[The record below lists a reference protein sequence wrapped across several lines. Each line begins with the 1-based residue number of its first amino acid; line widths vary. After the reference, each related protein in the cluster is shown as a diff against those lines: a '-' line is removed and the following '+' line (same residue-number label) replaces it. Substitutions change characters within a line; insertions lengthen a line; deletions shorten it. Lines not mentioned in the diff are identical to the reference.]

1 MDGKLGAF
9 IEDFAALVRLAERAQ
24 PRVAGGTQLFEA
36 LTTHLGVSPDELPVV
51 VEEVPG
57 HRFADADIL
66 LAEAA
71 EADPEHRLVG
81 IGGGDQRHHLS
92 LSDMLQQSRHFPQFP
107 LSQPD
112 YANVAVGPAL
122 QRQAVSL
129 GLRLFSRHG
138 EPLAVLIRAANPRYG
153 QNAAALEVLGRDPQL
168 VSAFLAEFRAGMQTR
183 SVLKGQVVSLTLDP
197 FGDSG
202 SGVTFHERPRLA
214 AADVVLPEG
223 LLERISRHAVE
234 LGGHSGQ
241 LQALGQHL
249 KRGILLYGP
258 PGTGKTHTVRYL
270 LGRSE
275 GTTAII
281 LSGGSLAF
289 IAEAARM
296 ARALQPSMVVLEDC
310 DLIAED
316 RSFGHGPQPLLFE
329 VLDAMDGLDDDA
341 DVAFVL
347 TTNRVEMLERALAQR
362 PGRVDLAVQIPLPG
376 VEERAALLR
385 LYASQ
390 VPFSEEAIA
399 EAAELAEGTTAS
411 FARELVRRAVVASA
425 LAGAAPSDGHLLA
438 AVEELMGDGEALTRS
453 LLGSAG
459 NDDGDAGPEPA
470 VSSGGYFAYAP
481 RSGMTFGVPGRTA
494 SSTSEAGYAGGLGLN
509 LDPADGPEGGDG

>member
-1 MDGKLGAF
+1 MEGNLGSF
-9 IEDFAALVRLAERAQ
+9 IEDFAALVRLAERSL
-24 PRVAGGTQLFEA
+24 PRVAGGTQLFDA
-36 LTTHLGVSPDELPVV
+36 LTAHLGLPPDELPVV
-51 VEEVPG
+51 AEEVPG

-71 EADPEHRLVG
+71 EADPGHRLVG

-92 LSDMLQQSRHFPQFP
+92 LSDMLQQSRHYPQFP

-129 GLRLFSRHG
+129 GLRLFSHHG
-138 EPLAVLIRAANPRYG
+138 VPLAVLIRAANPRYG
-153 QNAAALEVLGRDPQL
+153 QNTAALEVLGGDAQQ
-168 VSAFLAEFRAGMQTR
+168 VAAFLAAFRPGMQTR
-183 SVLKGQVVSLTLDP
+183 SVLKGQVVSLPMDS

-202 SGVTFHERPRLA
+202 SGVTFHERPKLA
-214 AADVVLPEG
+214 ATEVILPEG

-234 LGGHSGQ
+234 LGGHRGQ
-241 LQALGQHL
+241 LRALGQHL

-296 ARALQPSMVVLEDC
+296 ARALQPSMVILEDC

-316 RSFGHGPQPLLFE
+316 RSFGPGPQPLLFE

-347 TTNRVEMLERALAQR
+347 TTNRVDKLERALAQR
-362 PGRVDLAVQIPLPG
+362 PGRVDLAVEVPLPEAG
-376 VEERAALLR
+376 ERAALLR
-385 LYASQ
+385 LYARKLA
-390 VPFSEEAIA
+390 FSGDAVA
-399 EAAELAEGTTAS
+399 QAAERTAGTTAS

-425 LAGAAPSDGHLLA
+425 LAGAEPADAHLLA
-438 AVEELMGDGEALTRS
+438 AAEELMGDGEALTRS
-453 LLGSAG
+453 LLGGASGIAGVGGVPGPAASAG
-459 NDDGDAGPEPA
+459 GF
-470 VSSGGYFAYAP
+470 FAYAP
-481 RSGMTFGVPGRTA
+481 LPGRTLSGR
-494 SSTSEAGYAGGLGLN
+494 SSTAGYAGGLGTDFTAPEQPV
-509 LDPADGPEGGDG
+509 DPDE

>member
-1 MDGKLGAF
+1 MDGNLGAF
-9 IEDFAALVRLAERAQ
+9 IEDFAALVRLAEQVQ
-24 PRVAGGTQLFEA
+24 PRMVGSEQLIET
-36 LTTHLGVSPDELPVV
+36 LNWHLETSAVELPVV
-51 VEEVPG
+51 VEQVPG

-92 LSDMLQQSRHFPQFP
+92 LSDVLQQSRHYPQFP
-107 LSQPD
+107 LAQPD
-112 YANVAVGPAL
+112 YTNVAVGPAQ

-129 GLRLFSRHG
+129 GLRLFRYG
-138 EPLAVLIRAANPRYG
+138 GQPLAVLIRAANPRYG
-153 QNAAALEVLGRDPQL
+153 QNTALLEVLGRDPQQ
-168 VSAFLAEFRAGMQTR
+168 VAAFLAAFRADMQTR
-183 SVLKGQVVSLTLDP
+183 SVLKGQVVSLTMDP
-197 FGDSG
+197 FGDTG

-214 AADVVLPEG
+214 ATDVILPDG
-223 LLERISRHAVE
+223 LLDRISRHAVE
-234 LGGHSGQ
+234 LGAHSGQ
-241 LQALGQHL
+241 LRALGQHL

-270 LGRSE
+270 LGRSD

-296 ARALQPSMVVLEDC
+296 ARALAPSMVILEDC

-347 TTNRVEMLERALAQR
+347 TTNRVDMLERALAQR
-362 PGRVDLAVQIPLPG
+362 PGRVDLAVEVPLP
-376 VEERAALLR
+376 ESAERAALLR
-385 LYASQ
+385 LYARKLA
-390 VPFSEEAIA
+390 FSEDAIA
-399 EAAELAEGTTAS
+399 RAAERTAGTTAS
-411 FARELVRRAVVASA
+411 FARELIRRAVVGSA
-425 LAGAAPSDGHLLA
+425 LAGTEPGDTHLLA
-438 AVEELMGDGEALTRS
+438 AADELMGDGEELTRS
-453 LLGSAG
+453 LLGSASG
-459 NDDGDAGPEPA
+459 APDDGDGPSP
-470 VSSGGYFAYAP
+470 SRGYFAYAP
-481 RSGMTFGVPGRTA
+481 RSGRSF
-494 SSTSEAGYAGGLGLN
+494 SGGG
-509 LDPADGPEGGDG
+509 

>member
-1 MDGKLGAF
+1 MEGKLQAF
-9 IEDFAALVRLAERAQ
+9 IEDFAALVRLAERQHA
-24 PRVAGGTQLFEA
+24 RAAGGEQLLET
-36 LTTHLGVSPDELPVV
+36 LSGHLGIPADELPVV

-92 LSDMLQQSRHFPQFP
+92 LSDMLQQSRHYPQFP

-112 YANVAVGPAL
+112 YANVAVGPAR

-129 GLRLFSRHG
+129 GLRLFRHGPGG

-153 QNAAALEVLGRDPQL
+153 QNAALLEVLGRDPRH
-168 VSAFLAEFRAGMQTR
+168 VAAFLAAFRADMQTR
-183 SVLKGQVVSLTLDP
+183 SVLKGQVVSLTMDP

-223 LLERISRHAVE
+223 LLDRISRHAVE
-234 LGGHSGQ
+234 LGGHREQ
-241 LQALGQHL
+241 LRGLGQHL

-270 LGRSE
+270 LGRSD

-296 ARALQPSMVVLEDC
+296 ARALQPSMIILEDC
-310 DLIAED
+310 DLIAGD

-347 TTNRVEMLERALAQR
+347 TTNRVDMLERALAQR
-362 PGRVDLAVQIPLPG
+362 PGRVDLAVQVPLPEAG
-376 VEERAALLR
+376 ERAALLR
-385 LYASQ
+385 LYARELA
-390 VPFSEEAIA
+390 FSDDAIA
-399 EAAELAEGTTAS
+399 RAAELTAGTTAS

-425 LAGAAPSDGHLLA
+425 LSGTDPADPHLLDA
-438 AVEELMGDGEALTRS
+438 AEELMSDGEALTRS

-459 NDDGDAGPEPA
+459 GVRSEEAGPDPA
-470 VSSGGYFAYAP
+470 ASSGYFAYAP
-481 RSGMTFGVPGRTA
+481 LSGRTF
-494 SSTSEAGYAGGLGLN
+494 SGRGTMAGYTGGPELHAEAPES
-509 LDPADGPEGGDG
+509 PADPEE

>member
-1 MDGKLGAF
+1 MEGKLGAF

-24 PRVAGGTQLFEA
+24 PRVAGGTQLFETLA
-36 LTTHLGVSPDELPVV
+36 GHLGVAPDELPVV

-71 EADPEHRLVG
+71 GADPGHRLVG

-107 LSQPD
+107 LAQPD

-129 GLRLFSRHG
+129 GLWLFSRRG
-138 EPLAVLIRAANPRYG
+138 TPLAVLIRAANPRYG
-153 QNAAALEVLGRDPQL
+153 QNTAALEVLGPDPRL
-168 VSAFLAEFRAGMQTR
+168 VARFLAEFRTGLQTR
-183 SVLKGQVVSLTLDP
+183 SVLKGQVVSLTVDP

-202 SGVTFHERPRLA
+202 SGVTFHERPRLS

-234 LGGHSGQ
+234 LGGHREQ

-296 ARALQPSMVVLEDC
+296 ARALQPSIVILEDC

-347 TTNRVEMLERALAQR
+347 TTNRVDMLERALAQR
-362 PGRVDLAVQIPLPG
+362 PGRVDLAVEVPLP
-376 VEERAALLR
+376 EAAERAALLR
-385 LYASQ
+385 LYARNLA
-390 VPFSEEAIA
+390 FSEEAIA
-399 EAAELAEGTTAS
+399 RTADLTAGTTAS

-425 LAGAAPSDGHLLA
+425 LAGTEPADAHLLA
-438 AVEELMGDGEALTRS
+438 AAGELMGDGEALTRS
-453 LLGSAG
+453 LLGSSPG
-459 NDDGDAGPEPA
+459 GRQDDAGGRAPA
-470 VSSGGYFAYAP
+470 APAPGYFAYGP
-481 RSGMTFGVPGRTA
+481 LSGTAFRGRG
-494 SSTSEAGYAGGLGLN
+494 STAGYAGGLD
-509 LDPADGPEGGDG
+509 LDFDRPEPSADPEE